1 MLNANPRLL
10 VVLSLISGLIGGVFG
25 TFLLIG
31 SSVIA
36 QPTPAEIPQ
45 VISAQEFRLVDSK
58 GHIRAILD
66 LSDGG
71 QPYLQFKDEFDTD
84 RVWVGISSETG
95 LAVRDVDGKTRLVL
109 SVDEEGIPSLVVRD
123 RQHRTKE
130 FHP

>member
-10 VVLSLISGLIGGVFG
+10 VVLSLMSGLIGGVFG
-25 TFLLIG
+25 AFLLMG

-45 VISAQEFRLVDSK
+45 VISAQEFRLVDTK

-71 QPYLQFKDEFDTD
+71 QPYFQFKDEFDTD
-84 RVWVGISSETG
+84 RVWLGISSETG

-123 RQHRTKE
+123 RKHRTKE

>member
-10 VVLSLISGLIGGVFG
+10 IVLSLVSGLIGGVFG
-25 TFLLIG
+25 TFLLAG
-31 SSVIA
+31 RSVIA
-36 QPTPAEIPQ
+36 QPTPAETPQ
-45 VISAQEFRLVDSK
+45 VISAQEFRLVDTK

-71 QPYLQFKDEFDTD
+71 QPYFQFKDEFDTD
-84 RVWVGISSETG
+84 RVWLGISSETG

-123 RQHRTKE
+123 RKHRTKE